1 MELINQILQ
10 TIINSFDIAY
20 CFVVNLLTYI
30 LISSI
35 TTVIHKQITRVW
47 KRVILCISIVI
58 VSIAYINFGSIDIR
72 VLINSII
79 LAPIS
84 WSWVFKPIAKR
95 MNWDYKDFDNKL
107 NNQVMD
113 INKIYNALQSLP
125 LSIEQK
131 NLLIEAFT
139 SGEQNVQQPEIS
151 QQEDSRI
158 EDLKRE
164 VEELKETVKGFND
177 KLSEIVLP
185 SKATKYN
192 EGLVKA
198 ITNIKNLEVSTA
210 TIPTIVGAINTL
222 LLNLRTAGIIEI

>member
-20 CFVVNLLTYI
+20 CLVVNLLTYI

-35 TTVIHKQITRVW
+35 TTIIHNQITRVW

-58 VSIAYINFGSIDIR
+58 VSIAYINFSSIDIR

-107 NNQVMD
+107 NN
-113 INKIYNALQSLP
+113 
-125 LSIEQK
+125 
-131 NLLIEAFT
+131 
-139 SGEQNVQQPEIS
+139 
-151 QQEDSRI
+151 
-158 EDLKRE
+158 
-164 VEELKETVKGFND
+164 
-177 KLSEIVLP
+177 
-185 SKATKYN
+185 
-192 EGLVKA
+192 
-198 ITNIKNLEVSTA
+198 
-210 TIPTIVGAINTL
+210 
-222 LLNLRTAGIIEI
+222 